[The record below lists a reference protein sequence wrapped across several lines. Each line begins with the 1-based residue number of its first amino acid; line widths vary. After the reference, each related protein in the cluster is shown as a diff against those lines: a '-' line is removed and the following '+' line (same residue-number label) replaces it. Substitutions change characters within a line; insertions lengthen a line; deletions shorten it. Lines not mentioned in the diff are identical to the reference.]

1 MIRSLNMLNR
11 VLYYDKL
18 HIKVFFNTALVLYTS
33 LSNLV
38 VERKK
43 KLFDNHGHAM
53 SLSHDVTIIS
63 ALNWGLMPLHILCTC
78 DE

>member
-1 MIRSLNMLNR
+1 M
-11 VLYYDKL
+11 YT
-18 HIKVFFNTALVLYTS
+18 KVFFNTAHVLYTS

-43 KLFDNHGHAM
+43 NLFDNHGHAM

-63 ALNWGLMPLHILCTC
+63 ALNWGLMPCKLVQ
-78 DE
+78 E